1 MDNATL
7 KRIIDS
13 DSSEL
18 IGKIQDAGTA
28 AMIEGIVYS
37 IIAYSIWAYF
47 TLGGF

>member
-7 KRIIDS
+7 KRIIES

-18 IGKIQDAGTA
+18 IEQIQDAGTA
-28 AMIEGIVYS
+28 AMIEGAVYFIS
-37 IIAYSIWAYF
+37 VYAVWAYF